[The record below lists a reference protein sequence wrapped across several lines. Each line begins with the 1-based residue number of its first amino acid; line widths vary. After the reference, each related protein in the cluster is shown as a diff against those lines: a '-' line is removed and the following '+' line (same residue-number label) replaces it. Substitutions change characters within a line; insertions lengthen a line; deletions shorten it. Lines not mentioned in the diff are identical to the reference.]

1 MRPTENR
8 TKIIVLYFKHQKI
21 INFLFIMFFGFHIYE
36 DIKNDLL
43 FEIRVKE
50 ILAANMVYP
59 CAMYVSNALFEI
71 Q

>member
-1 MRPTENR
+1 
-8 TKIIVLYFKHQKI
+8 
-21 INFLFIMFFGFHIYE
+21 MFFGFHIYE

-50 ILAANMVYP
+50 ILAANMVHP
-59 CAMYVSNALFEI
+59 CAMHVSDALFEI